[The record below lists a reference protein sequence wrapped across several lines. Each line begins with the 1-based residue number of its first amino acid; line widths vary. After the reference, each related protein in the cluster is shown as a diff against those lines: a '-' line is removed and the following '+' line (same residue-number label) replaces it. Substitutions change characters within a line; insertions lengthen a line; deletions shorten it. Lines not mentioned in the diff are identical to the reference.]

1 MVASWSFIF
10 SSIMTHCVKLKKIL
24 LLSKP
29 NSLLHLDVT
38 KPIFCINTQSHDKR
52 ELSQKLVVLSPCK
65 FAGPSINLEHVQ
77 EKFSAIELRSIL

>member
-38 KPIFCINTQSHDKR
+38 KPIFCNKTQSHDKR
-52 ELSQKLVVLSPCK
+52 ELSQRLVVLSPCK
-65 FAGPSINLEHVQ
+65 FVPSINLEHVQ